1 MNIKNKAKEIVSQL
15 TFEKK
20 ASLCSGRDFWHAKG
34 LERFDIKPIML
45 TDGPHGLRKQAG
57 SGDHLGINDS
67 VPATCFPPACTTA
80 SSFDRELLKEIGNAL
95 GEECLQEDVAV
106 LLGPG
111 TNIKRSPLCGRNFEY
126 ISEDPLLAGE
136 LAAAIISGVQEKGVG
151 TSMKHFAA
159 NNQEK
164 SRMTSDSVIDERT
177 LREIYL
183 TAFETAVKKSQ
194 PWTLMC
200 SYNKL
205 NGTYACEN
213 YKLLTGILRDE
224 WGFNGL
230 VMTDWGAMNDR
241 VEAIKAGLDLE
252 MPASDGINDAK
263 IVKAVKE
270 GSLDEKAVDICVE
283 RVVKMLLNAQQSRRE
298 GYRYDAKAHHELA
311 RKAAAQSAVLL
322 KNDDKILPASPKNS
336 IAVIGAFAKTPRY
349 QGAGSSKINSLNL
362 DCALDEI
369 NKYADSVTYADGY
382 SLQSAEPDDELIKEA
397 CEAANGKDIVFLF
410 AGLPDSSESEGFDR
424 ETLAMP
430 ESHNKLIEA
439 VSAVNPNLVVIL
451 QCGAPV
457 TMPWLGGVKA
467 VLLAYLGGEAG
478 GGACADILFGKANPC
493 GKLAETFPL
502 ALEDTPAYLH
512 FAKDAKTAE
521 YRESIFVGYRWY
533 DAAKRAV
540 AFPFG
545 YGLSY
550 TSFEYSKLEL
560 SADAFSQNDSMTAR
574 VTVKNTGDCA
584 GAEVVQLYVE
594 APQNSAIYRAPQEL
608 KGFAKVFLQ
617 PQESKTVEISL
628 DTRSFAYYN
637 EAVHAWAVEGGV
649 FTVAV
654 GASSRDIRLK
664 KPVTVQGDGKE
675 KLLPDYKALAPIYYN
690 LPENGVLDVDT
701 AAFEAVLGRKV
712 PPAHRLENEP
722 FTLNSTL
729 GEIASTPVGMQLM
742 QSMSSQA
749 AGMDESMQSMI
760 AAMLHDMPLRSLSM
774 MSGGALTNEQVEGIV
789 KALNGEA

>member
-15 TFEKK
+15 TLEEK

-136 LAAAIISGVQEKGVG
+136 LAASIISGVQEKGVG

-183 TAFETAVKKSQ
+183 IAFETAVKKSQ

-213 YKLLTGILRDE
+213 YKLLTEILRDE

-252 MPASDGINDAK
+252 MPSSDGINDAK

-270 GSLDEKAVDICVE
+270 GSLDEKAVDICAE
-283 RVVKMLLNAQQSRRE
+283 RVVEMLLNAQQSRRE

-336 IAVIGAFAKTPRY
+336 IAAIGAFAKTPRY

-382 SLQSAEPDDELIKEA
+382 SLQSAEPDDALIKEA
-397 CEAANGKDIVFLF
+397 CEAAKGKDVVFLF
-410 AGLPDSSESEGFDR
+410 AGLPDASESEGFDR

-493 GKLAETFPL
+493 GKLAETFPI

-512 FAKDAKTAE
+512 FATETKTAE

-584 GAEVVQLYVE
+584 GAEVVQLYIE